1 MLKSN
6 KNASVKC
13 LHTVFHCFWQCGYLL
28 HYITWKQYI
37 SCPQT
42 QNVGHKF
49 YYFASA
55 AYAASEAYVFV
66 LSVAVSVPSS
76 IPSSFHPMPNIFLLF
91 HKNTEQISIK
101 YAGGNHCHKQ
111 IKWLHFWGNRN
122 RIRGKTWINVNRFCC
137 NVKQVLMP
145 SKWIHKCHCT
155 DHSRCDHLHNLMFT

>member
-122 RIRGKTWINVNRFCC
+122 RIREKSESMLIGFAAMSNRCWCLANEFTNVT
-137 NVKQVLMP
+137 VQTTADA
-145 SKWIHKCHCT
+145 IT
-155 DHSRCDHLHNLMFT
+155 YTI